1 MDKEFYIN
9 FTEYKDLD
17 KKTIDDLM
25 MIQDNYNPCERVEYL
40 MYYRVNNIISDD
52 DYETLTGQPYKF
64 IV

>member
-1 MDKEFYIN
+1 MDEKFFID
-9 FTEYKDLD
+9 FKTYKDMD
-17 KKTIDDLM
+17 QRTIDDLM
-25 MIQDNYNPCERVEYL
+25 LIQENYNPAERVEYL